1 MNCLHLTDQGLS
13 RLNYMT
19 AKIILS
25 TIFITAT
32 LTACTTTPTA
42 SNGPTVLEQHKN
54 ISAEPS
60 TKHNL
65 ARLIKQTDNCVI
77 EFIGNFETGKATE
90 HWIFKGDQLIS
101 AFSNVD
107 ADVEN
112 KQTVFDVQDA
122 EKLKNFELLKKNF
135 KAKNLEKC
143 I

>member
-1 MNCLHLTDQGLS
+1 
-13 RLNYMT
+13 MT

-107 ADVEN
+107 ADIE
-112 KQTVFDVQDA
+112 KTHTIFDIQDA
-122 EKLKNFELLKKNF
+122 DKLSNFNALKKNF
-135 KAKNLEKC
+135 NASSLEIC
-143 I
+143 N